1 MRTIVG
7 VAKAG
12 KYNRLDEKAW
22 PFFYLPYTQGVPDID
37 LNVAVRTEGD
47 PLALTRALE
56 SAIHEIDP
64 AVNVLGT
71 KSLEG
76 HTEAIYFAQRVAT
89 ILLTILGIVGVV
101 LACMGVYAVTAY
113 AVSRRT
119 QEFGL
124 RAAIGAT
131 ESDLVR
137 LVLRQGVMLAVVGSA
152 LGLALALA
160 VARKLSAFLYGV
172 SPFDPVT
179 FVAVPILLVLLT
191 AAACLVPARRAA
203 RVDPQEA
210 LRCE

>member
-1 MRTIVG
+1 
-7 VAKAG
+7 VARAG

-37 LNVAVRTEGD
+37 LSVAVRTEGD
-47 PLALTRALE
+47 PLALARAVE

-89 ILLTILGIVGVV
+89 ILLSILGGVGLV
-101 LACMGVYAVTAY
+101 LACMGVYAVTNY

-131 ESDLVR
+131 EADLVT
-137 LVLRQGVMLAVVGSA
+137 LVVRQGVALAVWGSLLGLVLA
-152 LGLALALA
+152 LGLA
-160 VARKLSAFLYGV
+160 RMLSAFLYGV

-179 FVAVPILLVLLT
+179 FLAVPTLLVLLT
-191 AAACLVPARRAA
+191 ATACLVPARRAS
-203 RVDPQEA
+203 RVDPMVA